1 MAGGVDDVDLELFLG
16 VVGLTVPEAG
26 GGGGLD
32 GDAALLLLSH
42 EVHRRSAVVGLTDL
56 VVLAG
61 VEEDALGGGG
71 LTGIDVCHDADVAD
85 HAQIRKHV

>member
-1 MAGGVDDVDLELFLG
+1 
-16 VVGLTVPEAG
+16 
-26 GGGGLD
+26 
-32 GDAALLLLSH
+32 
-42 EVHRRSAVVGLTDL
+42 VGLTDL